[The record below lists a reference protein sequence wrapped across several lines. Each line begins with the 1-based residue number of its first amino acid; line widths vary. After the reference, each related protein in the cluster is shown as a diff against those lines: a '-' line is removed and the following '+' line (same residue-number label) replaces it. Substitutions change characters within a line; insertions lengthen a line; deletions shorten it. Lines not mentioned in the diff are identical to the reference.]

1 MKNNKNEKEV
11 LFKGKIVRPV
21 FESEDYRVYAVDV
34 DKSIYPDIKLTKYG
48 NATIYGEIHELGRE
62 IEYEIKAV
70 EQLTKNGWGYK
81 ILNIKRNKPTSIDD
95 MYAFLQEILTFN
107 QAKTLY
113 EVYPDIVDRV
123 MNNNLDDIDLN
134 KLHGIKEYTF
144 NVIKNKIVENFC
156 LAELVIEFQGLL
168 SLSMLKKLYEKY
180 PSINMIKKKFRQDPY
195 KCLCD
200 LARIGFITADNILL
214 ELEKASKENIEN
226 NKPPIIKFDTDLKT
240 SNHRCL
246 SCMLYLLEKNEEE
259 GHTLMSINDLRNQCI
274 KMVPVCCN
282 HFVECMKH
290 ESIFYD
296 KESMVV
302 SLNETYKVEK
312 YIAERII
319 NALIKSKIEWNFDYK
334 KYHIVNGC
342 ELSSE
347 QMEIIKNICKYNVC
361 ILNGAAGTG
370 KSFVVQAIIN
380 MLKNNNKSFKLFSP
394 TGKAAKVLSD
404 YTKEHAM
411 TIHRGLGYIPPD
423 TWTFNDKFKLDCD
436 TLIIDEFSMADIFLF
451 EKVLNAVDFNK
462 TKLLLIGDNA
472 QLPSVSCG
480 NLLHDFMQT
489 NIIPTVT
496 LTKVFRYSEGGLM
509 KVATDVRSCKKY
521 LTNINNQFTWF
532 GENKDYAFINI
543 ENDFIVK
550 NAVALYNKLL
560 SQGYKVEDI
569 QLLTSYKKGDIGA
582 LAINNAIQKIAN
594 PNYGSTE
601 YMKVGDVI
609 YFKGDQI
616 IQNVNNYHANLF
628 LDNNCDWNEEDSKE
642 TFIANGETGIVKE
655 VFNNY
660 LIIDFDGTKVKYYR
674 NDMQMVGLGYCITIH
689 KSQGSSIKVV
699 ILLTPQSHVYM
710 LNSNLIYVGLTRMKE
725 KCFHLGNISTINQ
738 TIKKKANF
746 TRNTFMQ
753 NLIKENY
760 KKLVEKEKHEISKIS

>member
-34 DKSIYPDIKLTKYG
+34 DKNIYPDIKLTKYG

-180 PSINMIKKKFRQDPY
+180 PSINMIKKKLRQDPY
-195 KCLCD
+195 KCLCG
-200 LARIGFITADNILL
+200 LARVGFITADNILL
-214 ELEKASKENIEN
+214 ELEKVSKENIEN
-226 NKPPIIKFDTDLKT
+226 NKLPIIEFDTDLKT

-274 KMVPVCCN
+274 KMVPACCN

-319 NALIKSKIEWNFDYK
+319 HALIKSKIEWNFDYK

-760 KKLVEKEKHEISKIS
+760 KKLVEKEKYEISKIS